1 MYDLIKSTEDDHFEE
16 YRISR
21 LTASGRSDDDP
32 AAFAKKNLSAKM
44 KQDEESLRKK
54 FTEQVKLE
62 EARFRKWEQN
72 VSFVDLTIVDCR
84 ARSSQQGS

>member
-16 YRISR
+16 YRVQR
-21 LTASGRSDDDP
+21 LTASGRLDDDP
-32 AAFAKKNLSAKM
+32 VSFAKKSLAQKM

-72 VSFVDLTIVDCR
+72 VSF
-84 ARSSQQGS
+84 